1 VLEVELGMLCYA
13 GGGGDGLEDDVEG
26 DAVKGGEGRGET
38 VAGKRR
44 GGRTEF
50 WTVEGDSVTDMT
62 AAKGKLFP

>member
-1 VLEVELGMLCYA
+1 VLEVELGILCSA
-13 GGGGDGLEDDVEG
+13 EGGDGLEDDVEG